1 LKKQALKKQVSQI
14 MKKLNLFPLDLV
26 EIRITQSILSSK
38 LTSMNKETL
47 EKIFNTCLH
56 YIKNHFGKQFEKI
69 EVIAYRID
77 ITPSDIFSFDFIQ
90 HRIILI
96 GNGINKKIP
105 VLRESLITYV
115 KSKMGDLL
123 SVYER
128 EKQKNEEIHLYLINQ
143 PQNPNSQDKLK
154 NLSDKT
160 NRFYHTDLY
169 EFAKKGWHIF
179 TPRDIQSSFI
189 VFK

>member
-1 LKKQALKKQVSQI
+1 
-14 MKKLNLFPLDLV
+14 
-26 EIRITQSILSSK
+26 
-38 LTSMNKETL
+38 MNKETL

-128 EKQKNEEIHLYLINQ
+128 YKPTSE
-143 PQNPNSQDKLK
+143 PKL
-154 NLSDKT
+154 T
-160 NRFYHTDLY
+160 R
-169 EFAKKGWHIF
+169 
-179 TPRDIQSSFI
+179 
-189 VFK
+189 

>member
-1 LKKQALKKQVSQI
+1 MKKDILTNQVTQI
-14 MKKLNLFPLDLV
+14 MKKLDNFPMDLV

-38 LTSMNKETL
+38 LTSINKETI
-47 EKIFNTCLH
+47 EKILNTCFH
-56 YIKNHFGKQFEKI
+56 HIKNHFGKQFEKI
-69 EVIAYRID
+69 DVIAYRID
-77 ITPSDIFSFDFIQ
+77 LTPSDIFSFDFIQ

-105 VLRESLITYV
+105 VLRESLNTYV
-115 KSKMGDLL
+115 KSKMGDVL

-128 EKQKNEEIHLYLINQ
+128 EKQKSEEVYLYLINQ
-143 PQNPNSQDKLK
+143 PQNTNSQDKLE

-160 NRFYHTDLY
+160 NNFYHTDLY
-169 EFAKKGWHIF
+169 EFSNKGWHIF
-179 TPRDIQSSFI
+179 VPREIKSSFI

>member
-14 MKKLNLFPLDLV
+14 MKKLNQFPLDLV

-38 LTSMNKETL
+38 LTSLNKETI

-160 NRFYHTDLY
+160 NRFYHNDLY

>member
-1 LKKQALKKQVSQI
+1 MKKDTLTNQVTQI
-14 MKKLNLFPLDLV
+14 MKKLDSFPMDLV

-38 LTSMNKETL
+38 LTSINNETI
-47 EKIFNTCLH
+47 EKILNTCFH
-56 YIKNHFGKQFEKI
+56 HIKNHFGKQFEKI
-69 EVIAYRID
+69 DVMAYRID
-77 ITPSDIFSFDFIQ
+77 LTPSDVFSFDFIQ

-105 VLRESLITYV
+105 VLRESLNTYV
-115 KSKMGDLL
+115 KSKMGDVL

-128 EKQKNEEIHLYLINQ
+128 EKQRSEEVYLYLINQ
-143 PQNPNSQDKLK
+143 PQKPNSKDKLE

-160 NRFYHTDLY
+160 NNFYHADLY
-169 EFAKKGWHIF
+169 EFSNKGWHIF
-179 TPRDIQSSFI
+179 VPREIKSSFI

>member
-1 LKKQALKKQVSQI
+1 MKKDTLTNQVTQI
-14 MKKLNLFPLDLV
+14 MKKLDNFPMDLV

-38 LTSMNKETL
+38 LTSINKETI
-47 EKIFNTCLH
+47 EKILNTCLH
-56 YIKNHFGKQFEKI
+56 HIKNHFGKQYDKI
-69 EVIAYRID
+69 EVMAYRID
-77 ITPSDIFSFDFIQ
+77 LTPSDIFTFDFIQ

-105 VLRESLITYV
+105 VLRESLNTYV
-115 KSKMGDLL
+115 KSKMGDAM

-128 EKQKNEEIHLYLINQ
+128 EKQRSEEVYLYLINQ
-143 PQNPNSQDKLK
+143 PKNTNSQDKLG

-160 NRFYHTDLY
+160 NSFYHPDLY
-169 EFAKKGWHIF
+169 DFSNKGWHIF
-179 TPRDIQSSFI
+179 TPRDIKSSFI

>member
-1 LKKQALKKQVSQI
+1 MKKDTLTNQVTQI
-14 MKKLNLFPLDLV
+14 MKKLDNFPMDLV

-38 LTSMNKETL
+38 LISINNETI
-47 EKIFNTCLH
+47 EKLLNTCFH
-56 YIKNHFGKQFEKI
+56 HIKNHFGKQFEKI
-69 EVIAYRID
+69 EVMAYRVD
-77 ITPSDIFSFDFIQ
+77 LTPSDIFSFDFIQ

-105 VLRESLITYV
+105 VLRESLNSYV
-115 KSKMGDLL
+115 KSKMGDVL

-128 EKQKNEEIHLYLINQ
+128 EKQRSEEVYLYLINQ
-143 PQNPNSQDKLK
+143 PQNPNSKDKLD

-160 NRFYHTDLY
+160 NSFYHPDLY
-169 EFAKKGWHIF
+169 EFSKKGWHIF
-179 TPRDIQSSFI
+179 IPRDIKSSFI